1 MLDELSELLDDDEIA
16 LNDELST
23 AEDALEDVVELVETD
38 DDWTELAD
46 ELAAELEL
54 DDKMLELELSE
65 LAEIDEELEDELA
78 PASDE
83 PLEDDDEEDV

>member
-1 MLDELSELLDDDEIA
+1 MLDELSALLDDDEIA